1 MTARQTGLWVTFK
14 GLRLGALSWKENLV
28 IAVTSVAPAYSL
40 AATLVVLVTVAD
52 VKTPALFIVGFIPAV
67 LTAFAFRELAKET
80 PDCGSTFTWATRAFG
95 PWAGW
100 IGGWALIVASTA
112 AVGNAAQIAAVYL
125 LKACDLKVLCGFDV
139 DADRSGRHNGRGRCR
154 ARSVASAG
162 PCVRRAVPNC
172 SMAAGR

>member
-100 IGGWALIVASTA
+100 IGGGL
-112 AVGNAAQIAAVYL
+112 
-125 LKACDLKVLCGFDV
+125 
-139 DADRSGRHNGRGRCR
+139 
-154 ARSVASAG
+154 
-162 PCVRRAVPNC
+162 
-172 SMAAGR
+172 